1 MGLGPQN
8 VSLTLS
14 LWLEGS
20 FKGFKRV
27 VELGSQDL
35 HVDAA
40 DLTREMRRL
49 TKNPDLGAIK
59 TPKALYQAL
68 GFEEYR
74 CIDTDGR
81 NEALV
86 FDLNESIKAKGF
98 TEQFDLVTNHGTTEH
113 CFDQGNAFRN
123 IHNLC
128 AKNGL
133 MIHALPFQGYLNH
146 GFYNYHPN
154 FYRDLAQANNYE
166 LAWMLLSL
174 DALSGGLSSYSK
186 VMLNNVSITSLST
199 LALVVVLRKT
209 NDEEFKVPFQGK
221 YAGAS
226 LLAEGY
232 EFQRVPA
239 AYLDLNEIAWEISGR
254 ELFRILL
261 VRTWR
266 KFKRMLGFRRPKTTI
281 S

>member
-8 VSLTLS
+8 ISLTLS
-14 LWLEGS
+14 LWQEGL
-20 FKGFKRV
+20 FKGYKRV

-35 HVDAA
+35 HVDPS

-49 TKNPDLGAIK
+49 TNNPELGTIK
-59 TPKALYQAL
+59 TAKALYQAL

-81 NEALV
+81 NDALV
-86 FDLNESIKAKGF
+86 YDLNENIKAKGF
-98 TEQFDLVTNHGTTEH
+98 SEQFDLVTNHGTTEH
-113 CFDQGNAFRN
+113 CFDQGNGFRN

-133 MIHALPFQGYLNH
+133 MVHALPFQGYLNH

-154 FYRDLAQANNYE
+154 FYRDLAVANQYE
-166 LAWMLLSL
+166 LKWMLLSV
-174 DALSGGLSSYSK
+174 DALSGGLSSYSN
-186 VMLNNVSITSLST
+186 VMMKHLNITSLT
-199 LALVVVLRKT
+199 TMALVVVLRKM
-209 NDEEFKVPFQGK
+209 NDDEFKVPFQGK
-221 YAGAS
+221 YAGDS

-239 AYLDLNEIAWEISGR
+239 MYLDLNEIAWEISGR
-254 ELFRILL
+254 ELFRILM

-266 KFKRMLGFRRPKTTI
+266 KFKRMLGFRPPKTTI